1 MRYIILGIMIG
12 IVGCCV
18 PVPYMVCAQ
27 QDGFLGA
34 DDVAPPASDNMLPP
48 GAVIE
53 GSYVLHTIQ
62 SRQENLHLLASF
74 YYGNPREWR
83 KIYEENRAV
92 IKNPNRLPVGEVIR
106 IHVGE
111 NWQPKVA
118 YDKWFA
124 LAVRNGEWQPG
135 VRWQRANTV
144 PVPPA
149 PPPEEPP
156 GARDEPA
163 IESSTP
169 EQTPAPEPTSQPQTT
184 TVPTEAPPSEHP
196 EEEPTPVEA
205 AEPESTPADEA
216 AEPEPTPPPEDPDSA
231 ELEGTSTEEETPE
244 EPAF

>member
-1 MRYIILGIMIG
+1 
-12 IVGCCV
+12 
-18 PVPYMVCAQ
+18 MVFAQ
-27 QDGFLGA
+27 EDGFLNAG
-34 DDVAPPASDNMLPP
+34 DVAPPASDNMLPP

-53 GSYVLHTIQ
+53 GSYVQHTIQ

-92 IKNPNRLPVGEVIR
+92 IKNPNRLPVGEIIR
-106 IHVGE
+106 IHVGD

-135 VRWQRANTV
+135 VPWQRANTV
-144 PVPPA
+144 PVPLAP

-156 GARDEPA
+156 GASDEPA
-163 IESSTP
+163 IESPTP
-169 EQTPAPEPTSQPQTT
+169 EQTPAPAPTSQPQTT
-184 TVPTEAPPSEHP
+184 TVPPEAPPSEHP
-196 EEEPTPVEA
+196 EKESTPVEA
-205 AEPESTPADEA
+205 AEPESTPAE
-216 AEPEPTPPPEDPDSA
+216 EPEPTPPPEDPDSS
-231 ELEGTSTEEETPE
+231 EPEGASTEEETPA